1 MFGCKFRAALATTS
15 RRPLRN
21 AVIPARDGNA
31 ELITKKSS
39 CLLYVRLQSF
49 HYNTE
54 LIMNSSCM
62 SFCKLPRHPLWR
74 TYQWLFY
81 RASKSSIVINVLVVL
96 RQVLGLMQ
104 FIIFRHIFVLKGFL
118 LLMSWDPVAS
128 LNFPLEKSTAS
139 FSRCSGILLAGSEI
153 GKSKGIELSMGST
166 VTIKDMTT
174 LEEFILINTLHQCQ
188 SVLTS
193 PSKIIN
199 NQSTSLYVQK
209 FSYYQ
214 LLNMTICL

>member
-1 MFGCKFRAALATTS
+1 M
-15 RRPLRN
+15 
-21 AVIPARDGNA
+21 
-31 ELITKKSS
+31 KKSS

-174 LEEFILINTLHQCQ
+174 LEGQMGKMYTATCLAVSID
-188 SVLTS
+188 SK
-193 PSKIIN
+193 SKIIF
-199 NQSTSLYVQK
+199 QVEQRLLSGIPKPRVSDPHKKSLQK
-209 FSYYQ
+209 V
-214 LLNMTICL
+214 